1 MEQTYT
7 AIETWGG
14 FLAFTDTAEGRGKLR
29 QFLQQTADA
38 YFNPAFNSGALH
50 VYRAEGKLGNL
61 SLIHI

>member
-1 MEQTYT
+1 MIALQHVIISHRFSAADCQLHHFE
-7 AIETWGG
+7 
-14 FLAFTDTAEGRGKLR
+14 LR

-50 VYRAEGKLGNL
+50 VL

>member
-50 VYRAEGKLGNL
+50 V
-61 SLIHI
+61 